1 MYLNKYKKR
10 VDVPYQKSII
20 KTEQNKKQRS
30 SQMTGRT
37 KAMLEKSAKRLN
49 VENFTGRTGRPVS
62 NQFIITDGET
72 KAFKSYDSIIVEQR
86 GQGGGFDDIL
96 IFGKNYNYSTTT
108 SKYLNKFLEMLG
120 YKEIANSRDREKAID
135 RGMFYSGN
143 KAIYVSVDDT
153 L

>member
-1 MYLNKYKKR
+1 ML
-10 VDVPYQKSII
+10 DVK
-20 KTEQNKKQRS
+20 
-30 SQMTGRT
+30 
-37 KAMLEKSAKRLN
+37 
-49 VENFTGRTGRPVS
+49 NFTSETGKAIP
-62 NQFIITDGET
+62 NQFIITDEQT

-86 GQGGGFDDIL
+86 GAGGGFDDVI

-108 SKYLNKFLEMLG
+108 SKYLNKFLKMLG
-120 YKEIANSRDREKAID
+120 YKEIANSRDREKAIE

>member
-1 MYLNKYKKR
+1 MLKVYNKDRTKQKTQVIKK
-10 VDVPYQKSII
+10 
-20 KTEQNKKQRS
+20 
-30 SQMTGRT
+30 MTGRT
-37 KAMLEKSAKRLN
+37 KTMLEKNAKKLN
-49 VENFTGRTGRPVS
+49 VENFTGRTGRPIS
-62 NQFIITDGET
+62 NQFIITDGQT

-86 GQGGGFDDIL
+86 GAGGGFDDVI
-96 IFGKNYNYSTTT
+96 IFGRDYNYSTTT

-120 YKEIANSRDREKAID
+120 YKEIANSRDREKAIE